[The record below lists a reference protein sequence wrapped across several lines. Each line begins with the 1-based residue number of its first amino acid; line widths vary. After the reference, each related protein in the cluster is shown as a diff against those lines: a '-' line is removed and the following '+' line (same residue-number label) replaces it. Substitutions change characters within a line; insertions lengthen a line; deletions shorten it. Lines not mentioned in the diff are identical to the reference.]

1 MILKGTFPTEKFKS
15 LATPFYF
22 YDITLLKETLNTVKT
37 EAGKYGYH
45 VHYAV
50 KANANPRILSIIAE
64 YGLGADCVSG
74 GEIQAALDAGF
85 PARKIVY
92 AGVGKTDWEINLGL
106 DNDIFC
112 FNVESA
118 AELEILEELAA
129 AKNKVAS
136 IALRINPE
144 VDAHTH
150 AKITTGMKENKFGIN
165 LSQLGGVLD
174 KLKEMKHVKLIGI
187 HSHIGSQITD
197 MSSFRNLVIR
207 FNEIQEELERA
218 IDKHSKSIIASTIEL
233 LLNHCQR
240 FYDRQFITRENK
252 NKLLLARLDRMF
264 DEYLDSGRL
273 SAGGLPV
280 LAQCAAALNL
290 SAAYFSD
297 LLKFETGKSLEEYFE
312 FRRLDTARRLLSE
325 GMHTPAAVA
334 RLLGYP
340 NVQCFSLI
348 FKRVVGVP
356 PGEFRYSRN

>member
-1 MILKGTFPTEKFKS
+1 MGSKTLHPQVSLINLEKPE
-15 LATPFYF
+15 LEE
-22 YDITLLKETLNTVKT
+22 D
-37 EAGKYGYH
+37 
-45 VHYAV
+45 AV
-50 KANANPRILSIIAE
+50 KFEFYAILLIE
-64 YGLGADCVSG
+64 DCPDGCCCCGRKYYDYSVATMVFLTP
-74 GEIQAALDAGF
+74 GEIFRMSKEDTLPPKGWLLAFHPDLLFRTSLKNHIKNYTFFSYHKEEALHLS
-85 PARKIVY
+85 RRETSTV
-92 AGVGKTDWEINLGL
+92 TCL
-106 DNDIFC
+106 
-112 FNVESA
+112 
-118 AELEILEELAA
+118 LEHIEEELHHP
-129 AKNKVAS
+129 
-136 IALRINPE
+136 I
-144 VDAHTH
+144 DAHTGT
-150 AKITTGMKENKFGIN
+150 I
-165 LSQLGGVLD
+165 LSR
-174 KLKEMKHVKLIGI
+174 H
-187 HSHIGSQITD
+187 
-197 MSSFRNLVIR
+197 
-207 FNEIQEELERA
+207 
-218 IDKHSKSIIASTIEL
+218 IEL
-233 LLNHCQR
+233 LLDYCTR
-240 FYDRQFITRENK
+240 FYERQFITRENK

>member
-1 MILKGTFPTEKFKS
+1 MCECCHCLGSKTLHPQVSLINLEKPE
-15 LATPFYF
+15 LEE
-22 YDITLLKETLNTVKT
+22 D
-37 EAGKYGYH
+37 
-45 VHYAV
+45 AV
-50 KANANPRILSIIAE
+50 KFEFYAILLIE
-64 YGLGADCVSG
+64 DCPDDCCCCGRKYYDYSVATMVFLTP
-74 GEIQAALDAGF
+74 GEIFRMSKEDTLPPKGWLLAFHPDLLFRTSLKNHIKNYTFFSYHKEEALHLS
-85 PARKIVY
+85 RRETSTV
-92 AGVGKTDWEINLGL
+92 TCL
-106 DNDIFC
+106 
-112 FNVESA
+112 
-118 AELEILEELAA
+118 LEHIEEELHHP
-129 AKNKVAS
+129 
-136 IALRINPE
+136 I
-144 VDAHTH
+144 DAHTGT
-150 AKITTGMKENKFGIN
+150 I
-165 LSQLGGVLD
+165 LSR
-174 KLKEMKHVKLIGI
+174 H
-187 HSHIGSQITD
+187 
-197 MSSFRNLVIR
+197 
-207 FNEIQEELERA
+207 
-218 IDKHSKSIIASTIEL
+218 IEL
-233 LLNHCQR
+233 LLDYCTR
-240 FYDRQFITRENK
+240 FYERQFITRENK